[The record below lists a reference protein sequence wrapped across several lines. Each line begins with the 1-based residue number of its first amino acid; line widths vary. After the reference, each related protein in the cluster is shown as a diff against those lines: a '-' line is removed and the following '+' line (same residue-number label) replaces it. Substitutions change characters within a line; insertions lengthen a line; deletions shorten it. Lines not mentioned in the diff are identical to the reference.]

1 MSTELENTPFEDG
14 GLSVRT
20 LQHGL
25 SERLTAMIH
34 YFALARAHV
43 DKGELEAANHVFA
56 HYIEQSDRARTI
68 AESIRSRLSE
78 QSIG

>member
-1 MSTELENTPFEDG
+1 MRAEPENPAIEGSAF
-14 GLSVRT
+14 SVAT

-43 DKGELEAANHVFA
+43 DKGEFEAAQHVFE

-68 AESIRSRLSE
+68 AETIRTRLNE
-78 QSIG
+78 QTA